1 MEERDGEGA
10 ILAALAARR
19 RTRVLGTTRIDDAI
33 GKGGMAEIY
42 RGTQGTLGR
51 PVAVKAMLPKI
62 AVDPD
67 MAKRFHREARTLAS
81 LQHENIIG
89 VYDLVVKNRR
99 AFMVLEYVDGKDVG
113 ELIGESKRLPTDIS
127 LIVALGVSRALE
139 HAHFRRVIHRDI
151 KPSNVLVSR
160 RGEVK
165 LGDFGIA
172 KDVGDRDLTRTGFV
186 VGTPSYLPPE
196 LLKGD
201 RADLRGDLWAGG
213 VLLFECL
220 TGQKPFRGSSPQEL
234 VAAIL
239 AGQRER
245 LRALA
250 SDCSRGVEVIV
261 DRCLEVDREKRY
273 QRAAD
278 LRRDIE
284 EALREA
290 RVPNPAARMV
300 AFLYGRGL
308 SRAEDLAT
316 IDVGE
321 VKVADPT
328 LDLSTAEIE
337 VLTKKVDASRFDIP
351 VDVTTLK
358 GPRRWPRRVLGAMV
372 ALSLVGG
379 VSYALA
385 PVKTVDT
392 VRAAW
397 SLIERR

>member
-1 MEERDGEGA
+1 
-10 ILAALAARR
+10 
-19 RTRVLGTTRIDDAI
+19 
-33 GKGGMAEIY
+33 MAEIH
-42 RGTQGTLGR
+42 RGSQATLGR
-51 PVAVKAMLPKI
+51 AVAVKVMLPKI
-62 AVDPD
+62 AADGD

-89 VYDLVVKNRR
+89 VYDLVVKNRQT
-99 AFMVLEYVDGKDVG
+99 FMVLEYVDGKDVG
-113 ELIGESKRLPTDIS
+113 ELITLAKRLPADIA
-127 LIVALGVSRALE
+127 LIVALGVARALE
-139 HAHFRRVIHRDI
+139 HAHFRRIIHRDI
-151 KPSNVLVSR
+151 KPSNVMVSR

-201 RADLRGDLWAGG
+201 RADLRGDLWAVG

-220 TGQKPFRGSSPQEL
+220 TGSKPFRGSSPQEL

-239 AGQRER
+239 AGKRDR
-245 LRALA
+245 LRTLVP
-250 SDCSRGVEVIV
+250 DCTRLVEMIV
-261 DRCLEVDREKRY
+261 DKCLEVDLDKRY

-278 LRRDIE
+278 LRRDLE

-300 AFLYGRGL
+300 AYLFGRGL

-358 GPRRWPRRVLGAMV
+358 GPRRWPRRVLGTMV
-372 ALSLVGG
+372 ALFVMAG
-379 VSYALA
+379 VTYALA
-385 PVKTVDT
+385 PTRTLDA

-397 SLIERR
+397 SSVVVRHAQ